1 MLRYV
6 CQFLTR
12 KSWTLKLS
20 IWKITAFRMNQ
31 LRFWCSLTTLV
42 FNVGWAAQISGAGV
56 IFGCLCS
63 KNDWFEWISSICC
76 DLTFF
81 WWSFHRNLVIWILFG
96 DWEGKVFQNWV
107 PWNEIGG
114 LGRSI
119 LHPDFRVELPSVWSI
134 FFRLVPSGLVEKA
147 GLKKIDMSD
156 YILISRK
163 KIATRDFWE
172 YKKTQSW
179 WISPKKHPNFPVF
192 HGGFTRVFWKI
203 PSTVNFPHAA
213 FATES
218 WPASHRWTKPSIPPT
233 RHWPYAEDDRLCGGA
248 YNCGPLGF

>member
-1 MLRYV
+1 MARCYSDEWYLQSPLPHRSQTSALGDETSAIRSLSDDLDLDFLVLLFFFCVCVFLLGEGMMLRYV

-56 IFGCLCS
+56 IFGCLGS

-81 WWSFHRNLVIWILFG
+81 WWSFHRSLVICMLFG
-96 DWEGKVFQNWV
+96 DWEGKVFQDWV

-119 LHPDFRVELPSVWSI
+119 LHPDFRVELHSVWSI
-134 FFRLVPSGLVEKA
+134 FFMLVPSGLVEKA
-147 GLKKIDMSD
+147 G
-156 YILISRK
+156 
-163 KIATRDFWE
+163 F
-172 YKKTQSW
+172 
-179 WISPKKHPNFPVF
+179 
-192 HGGFTRVFWKI
+192 
-203 PSTVNFPHAA
+203 
-213 FATES
+213 
-218 WPASHRWTKPSIPPT
+218 
-233 RHWPYAEDDRLCGGA
+233 
-248 YNCGPLGF
+248 